1 MNLVRCPSIVVVAAL
16 VVVAGI
22 PGVTRA
28 AASPAD
34 LLKRAK
40 AARQE
45 AEKDLAD
52 ARKQRLDER
61 RTVAARLQKQYDA
74 LARAKADAD
83 RAQESLRRLEATS
96 ADLQRAAPMTDRR
109 IRSMIMQAAGM
120 AGVTIAPSD
129 AIEAMER
136 TLWQGLQQRL
146 ADIQKDAR
154 ITVRPEPIV
163 ARNGDERNVP
173 VARLGRFATFACG
186 DTRDTCGLLRQMND
200 GRWLV
205 AGPYLSENQAGALH
219 AAARGNLARLPLD
232 IDGTLADR
240 APSEPK
246 SAGIWLKV
254 GGLFVYPILAVGAL
268 GLILVLERLIYLVF
282 TKTPPLLIQN
292 VLPCLER
299 RDVEAA
305 REVLRRSRT
314 PAARVLLAGVESMG
328 KNEEERGA
336 AMESALLAEVPKME
350 RSLSLLGALA
360 GVAPLLGLLG
370 TVSGM
375 IATFDTISA
384 AGTGNPRLL
393 SGGIS
398 EALITTQL
406 GLMVAI
412 PLLLA
417 HAWLRRWVE
426 RREAMLEH
434 NAVQV
439 FGIGGRVED
448 EPE

>member
-1 MNLVRCPSIVVVAAL
+1 MVRPLSIVVVAAL
-16 VVVAGI
+16 AVVAGV

-34 LLKRAK
+34 LLTRAK

-45 AEKDLAD
+45 AQKDLAD

-61 RTVAARLQKQYDA
+61 RAVAARLQKQYDA

-83 RAQESLRRLEATS
+83 REQESLRRLEATS
-96 ADLQRAAPMTDRR
+96 ADLQRAAPLTDRR
-109 IRSMIMQAAGM
+109 IQSTIMQAAGV
-120 AGVTIAPSD
+120 AGVTVTPSD
-129 AIEAMER
+129 TIEEMER
-136 TLWQGLQQRL
+136 TLWQGLQRRL

-154 ITVRPEPIV
+154 ITVQPEPII

-173 VARLGRFATFACG
+173 VARLGRFAAFACG
-186 DTRDTCGLLRQMND
+186 DTRDTCGLLRQMSD
-200 GRWLV
+200 GKWLV

-219 AAARGNLARLPLD
+219 AAARGNLASLPLD

-246 SAGIWLKV
+246 SAGIWLKA

-336 AMESALLAEVPKME
+336 AMDGRSRCSAPWRGWRRCLA
-350 RSLSLLGALA
+350 SW
-360 GVAPLLGLLG
+360 AP
-370 TVSGM
+370 SR
-375 IATFDTISA
+375 A
-384 AGTGNPRLL
+384 
-393 SGGIS
+393 
-398 EALITTQL
+398 
-406 GLMVAI
+406 
-412 PLLLA
+412 
-417 HAWLRRWVE
+417 
-426 RREAMLEH
+426 
-434 NAVQV
+434 
-439 FGIGGRVED
+439 
-448 EPE
+448 